1 MKSFTEMFDNI
12 RSKPEFWIEKAIIDL
27 ECEVYRNPQ
36 YKDAINSVIDA
47 IKSWDTRTRGWISVD
62 ERLPKPDTTVLGY
75 MPTVDYWY
83 GLLIHDGE
91 SWIDWVDESYEPNG
105 EVTHW
110 MPLPA
115 PPEDKK

>member
-1 MKSFTEMFDNI
+1 ME
-12 RSKPEFWIEKAIIDL
+12 
-27 ECEVYRNPQ
+27 
-36 YKDAINSVIDA
+36 
-47 IKSWDTRTRGWISVD
+47 WISVKD
-62 ERLPKPDTTVLGY
+62 RFPEPYQTVIGY

-115 PPEDKK
+115 PLEGDKE